1 LEDCLWIIGITT
13 TKKWTKTRAKTTKKK
28 STTKKK

>member
-13 TKKWTKTRAKTTKKK
+13 TKKWTKKTTK